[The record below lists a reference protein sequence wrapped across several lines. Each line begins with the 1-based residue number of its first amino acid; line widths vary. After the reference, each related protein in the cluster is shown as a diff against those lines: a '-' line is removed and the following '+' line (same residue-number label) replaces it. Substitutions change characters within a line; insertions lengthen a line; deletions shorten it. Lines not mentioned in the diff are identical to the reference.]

1 MMWFLVLIVKK
12 RTKIDDFLLDE
23 SRQQNPVNQSQ
34 IASKRSRELA
44 SEALKKS
51 TKKNSTE
58 KNLCKMAKH

>member
-1 MMWFLVLIVKK
+1 MWFLVLIVKK